1 MTLKI
6 SMLTYAAG
14 LEAELCSKL
23 KPLGLTAYRV
33 DYNKPIRNQISN
45 SDILING
52 LGQLDRQII
61 DFCPKLRLVQ
71 QIGTG
76 VDNVDVSYCAS
87 KSIYV
92 ANVPHVNNISVAEHT
107 IFLMIY
113 LAKNIKGAEKG
124 IKERRVVNVLGTE
137 LYNKTMVI
145 IGLGAIGIEVA
156 KRAKAFGMNVI
167 SVTKRPELR
176 NKVTMNYNTSKDIST
191 LQYCVSE
198 CLLVDEIKGIT
209 DLKNTLGKA
218 DVVSIHTP
226 LTLETKNMIG
236 RTEFARMK
244 RSSFLINVSRASIV
258 NKDALYNALTSRTIA
273 GAGFDVFYEEPANPI
288 DKLLNLDNFVYTP
301 HIAGWTLE
309 ATNTTTDIILNNIN
323 LLLHGRK
330 PLTVIN

>member
-1 MTLKI
+1 
-6 SMLTYAAG
+6 MLTYAAG
-14 LEAELCSKL
+14 LVADLCSKL
-23 KPLGLTAYRV
+23 EPLGLTAYRV

-52 LGQLDRQII
+52 LGQIDRHII
-61 DFCPKLRLVQ
+61 DYCPKLRLVQ

-76 VDNVDVSYCAS
+76 VDNVDVSYCTS

-107 IFLMIY
+107 LFLMIY
-113 LAKNIKGAEKG
+113 LAKNIKDAEKG

-156 KRAKAFGMNVI
+156 KRAKAFGMNVLA
-167 SVTKRPELR
+167 VTKRPELR
-176 NKVTMNYNTSKDIST
+176 KIVTTNYNTSKNSST

-198 CLLVDEIKGIT
+198 CLPVDEIKGIT
-209 DLKNTLGKA
+209 DLKDVLDTA
-218 DVVSIHTP
+218 DVVSIHAP
-226 LTLETKNMIG
+226 LTSETKNMIG
-236 RTEFARMK
+236 RTEFAHMK

-258 NKDALYNALTSRTIA
+258 NKDALYNALTLRTIA
-273 GAGFDVFYEEPANPI
+273 GSGFDVFYEEPANPF
-288 DKLLNLDNFVYTP
+288 DKLLNLDNFIYTP

-323 LLLHGRK
+323 LLLHGRR

>member
-1 MTLKI
+1 
-6 SMLTYAAG
+6 MLTYAAG
-14 LEAELCSKL
+14 LEADLCSKL
-23 KPLGLTAYRV
+23 ESLGLTTYRV

-52 LGQLDRQII
+52 LGQLDKQII

-76 VDNVDVSYCAS
+76 VDNVDISYCNS

-107 IFLMIY
+107 LFLMIY
-113 LAKNIKGAEKG
+113 LAKNIKSAIKG

-137 LYNKTMVI
+137 LYNKTIAI

-167 SVTKRPELR
+167 AVTKRPELR
-176 NKVTMNYNTSKDIST
+176 NMVITNYNTSKNTST
-191 LQYCVSE
+191 LQYCISK

-209 DLKNTLGKA
+209 DLKDVLGTA
-218 DVVSIHTP
+218 NVVSIHTP
-226 LTLETKNMIG
+226 LTSETKNMIG
-236 RTEFARMK
+236 RTEFAHMK
-244 RSSFLINVSRASIV
+244 ESSFLINVSRASIV
-258 NKDALYNALTSRTIA
+258 DKDALYNALTSRTIA
-273 GAGFDVFYEEPANPI
+273 GAGFDVFYQEPANPF
-288 DKLLNLDNFVYTP
+288 DRLLNLDNFVYTP

-309 ATNTTTDIILNNIN
+309 ATNTTTDREESLSQY
-323 LLLHGRK
+323 
-330 PLTVIN
+330 

>member
-1 MTLKI
+1 
-6 SMLTYAAG
+6 MLTYAAG
-14 LEAELCSKL
+14 LVDLCGKL
-23 KPLGLTAYRV
+23 EPLGLTAYRV

-76 VDNVDVSYCAS
+76 VDNVDVSYCTS

-113 LAKNIKGAEKG
+113 LAKNIKDAQKG

-137 LYNKTMVI
+137 LYNKTMFI

-156 KRAKAFGMNVI
+156 KRAKAFGMNI
-167 SVTKRPELR
+167 IAVTKRPELR
-176 NKVTMNYNTSKDIST
+176 NKITTNYNTSKNSST

-209 DLKNTLGKA
+209 DLKDVLGTA

-226 LTLETKNMIG
+226 LTSETKNMIG

-244 RSSFLINVSRASIV
+244 KSSFLINVSRASVV

-273 GAGFDVFYEEPANPI
+273 GAGFDVFYDEPANPF